1 MTNLWADRYVEIRR
15 TAEDA
20 IRLIRPGNRVF
31 VGSPGGIPRHMVRE
45 LFKAARKLTDVEIIS
60 LLAPE
65 GAPFG
70 LIADESVDQIF
81 NLKSFYPG
89 SLQHEA
95 LRRKTRFITP
105 INLCAIPNLLKSRAI
120 PVHVALVQVSPP
132 DDFGW
137 MSLGIAV
144 DISLAAVR
152 SADLAIVQVNTEMPR
167 VLGRCSIHVND
178 VDVVVEHNERLLSI
192 TVPPEPGSAAMIAV
206 HTARLVEDGATIQV
220 GLGALHRA
228 IVTGLSEK
236 NGLGIHSRFLTDE
249 IMHLFSTGVITNRQ
263 KGYNEGKLVA
273 SNALGSQALYAFV
286 DDNPAVEFYPSD
298 YINDPNII
306 SQHSRMTA
314 INFATAIDLTGQVAA
329 DTDPLHLFSGVTGML
344 DFMRGATQ
352 SIGGKAI
359 TVLSSTSADGKA
371 SNIVPIL
378 NNVPVVV
385 PRSDIHQVVTE
396 YGAVN
401 LLGKSIQERAL
412 ALISIAHPEF
422 RDLLFSEART
432 IGLLGSNRIFK
443 DSIKGIYPLKLEE
456 TVKINGESVTIR
468 PAKPVDTR
476 RIQEFFYEMGKD
488 DIISRFFHEKRRFL
502 RDEIE
507 QRSTQI
513 DYIKDL
519 SIVAVVGEFG
529 FGKVIG
535 VGEYFLIPQKN
546 IAEIAFTVS
555 KAHQGKGLGK
565 ILLHK
570 LLKAARENGIAGLV
584 AHTYPQNK
592 RMIQLFNSL
601 PYKSYTIPEDDMI
614 SLSCRFDEPK

>member
-1 MTNLWADRYVEIRR
+1 
-15 TAEDA
+15 
-20 IRLIRPGNRVF
+20 
-31 VGSPGGIPRHMVRE
+31 
-45 LFKAARKLTDVEIIS
+45 
-60 LLAPE
+60 
-65 GAPFG
+65 
-70 LIADESVDQIF
+70 
-81 NLKSFYPG
+81 
-89 SLQHEA
+89 
-95 LRRKTRFITP
+95 
-105 INLCAIPNLLKSRAI
+105 
-120 PVHVALVQVSPP
+120 VSPP

-144 DISLAAVR
+144 DISLAAVQ
-152 SADLAIVQVNTEMPR
+152 SADLVIVQVNFEMPR

-178 VDVVVEHNERLLSI
+178 VDVVVEYDERLLSI
-192 TVPPEPGSAAMIAV
+192 TVPSEPESAAMIAG

-228 IVTGLSEK
+228 IVTGLSGK

-249 IMHLFSTGVITNRQ
+249 IMHLFSAGVITNRQ

-314 INFATAIDLTGQVAA
+314 INFASTIDLTGQVAA
-329 DTDPLHLFSGVTGML
+329 DTDPLHLFSGVIEML

-352 SIGGKAI
+352 SKGGKAI
-359 TVLSSTSADGKA
+359 TVLSSTSADSKT
-371 SNIVPIL
+371 SCIVPFFEKI
-378 NNVPVVV
+378 PVVI

-401 LLGKSIQERAL
+401 LLGKSVQERAL

-422 RDLLFSEART
+422 RDQLFSEART

-443 DSIKGIYPLKLEE
+443 ESIKGIYPIKLEE

-476 RIQEFFYEMGKD
+476 RIQEFFYEMGRD
-488 DIISRFFHEKRRFL
+488 DITNRFFSEKKRFL

-507 QRSTQI
+507 GRTQI

-546 IAEIAFTVS
+546 IAEVAFTVS
-555 KAHQGKGLGK
+555 KAYQGKGLGK
-565 ILLHK
+565 ILLRK
-570 LLKAARENGIAGLV
+570 LARAARENGIVGLV
-584 AHTYPQNK
+584 AYTYPRNK
-592 RMIQLFNSL
+592 RMTQLFKSL
-601 PYKSYTIPEDDMI
+601 PYKSHATPEDDMI